1 MTNTTY
7 TKEFIQD
14 KIKTDTRWTIR
25 SLEVLYSYQTTDEQQ
40 SEDTI
45 HKNGQGFNGR
55 DSKILSSFYIQVE
68 SRKKWGNTTLLS
80 DKQLSICRKLLP
92 KYWKQIQSHILS
104 KQQ

>member
-14 KIKTDTRWTIR
+14 KIKTDNRWTIR
-25 SLEVLYSYQTTDEQQ
+25 SLEVLYSFQTTDEQQ
-40 SEDTI
+40 SELTT

-55 DSKILSSFYIQVE
+55 DSQILSSFYTQVE
-68 SRKKWGNTTLLS
+68 SRKKWGNPTLLS
-80 DKQLSICRKLLP
+80 EKQLSICRKLLP